1 MKKLQSEY
9 NLIDIKPIGN
19 FDFLLEKLNDKL
31 LNIESEQKYSSRVAN
46 FIKFIVNDLGVL
58 DALQEFNEPYTGWN
72 YEEQKICLL
81 YTHLLIIRA
90 NNIAQKYLNDI
101 EMPPNYLQLI
111 EYIDSKPNL
120 KSVFGKL
127 IIHE

>member
-72 YEEQKICLL
+72 YEEQKNL
-81 YTHLLIIRA
+81 Y
-90 NNIAQKYLNDI
+90 
-101 EMPPNYLQLI
+101 
-111 EYIDSKPNL
+111 
-120 KSVFGKL
+120 
-127 IIHE
+127 